1 MSAAQRI
8 KKYGQY
14 LIYAA
19 GARLRSEV
27 SNSYLNWIW
36 WILEPMLDMAV
47 YIVIF
52 GYFFNM
58 SEEHFPLFLYIGISI
73 WSFFSKSVRGSV
85 GLIKRN
91 RDIITRIYIPKSVLL
106 LKEILVNLFKLM
118 LSFLIIALMM
128 LLDGVRL
135 TPAALGWF
143 PFMLELLLITYG
155 VSAFFLHMG
164 VFYEDLEYVVS
175 VLLNILMYFSGIFF
189 SIERF
194 LPGWGGR
201 ALGSLNP
208 LAFLITSMRNSI
220 IYGRWIE
227 PGPFALWLLISLTLS
242 VAGTYLIRISENS
255 YVKVR

>member
-1 MSAAQRI
+1 MMIAVTSVAQRI

-47 YIVIF
+47 YMIIF

-58 SEEHFPLFLYIGISI
+58 SEEHFPLFLYTGISI
-73 WSFFSKSVRGSV
+73 WSFFSKCVRGSV

-143 PFMLELLLITYG
+143 PVMLELLLVTYG
-155 VSAFFLHMG
+155 VSAFFLHLG
-164 VFYEDLEYVVS
+164 VFYEDLEYVIS

-194 LPGWGGR
+194 LPGWGVELLS
-201 ALGSLNP
+201 ALIPWL
-208 LAFLITSMRNSI
+208 FL
-220 IYGRWIE
+220 
-227 PGPFALWLLISLTLS
+227 LLP
-242 VAGTYLIRISENS
+242 
-255 YVKVR
+255 